1 MNWNWDLIA
10 ILITITLWSITGLLI
25 TGIKF
30 GSLQTDINYIKK
42 MIGNGTPG
50 VFVRRSEVDLMN
62 QLSDSA
68 VEDLSRRITSL
79 EGRDENISG

>member
-10 ILITITLWSITGLLI
+10 ILVTIVIWSTGVLFVMGTKLGTI
-25 TGIKF
+25 
-30 GSLQTDINYIKK
+30 QTDLNYIKK

-50 VFVRRSEVDLMN
+50 VFVRRTEIDLMN

-68 VEDLSRRITSL
+68 VRDLSHRIATL